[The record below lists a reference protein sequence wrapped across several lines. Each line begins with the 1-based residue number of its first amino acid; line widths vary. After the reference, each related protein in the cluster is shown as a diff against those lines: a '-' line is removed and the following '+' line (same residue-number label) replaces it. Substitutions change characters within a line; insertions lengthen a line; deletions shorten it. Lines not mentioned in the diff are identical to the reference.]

1 MIMTESENSLVN
13 TSSIESTPTPHAAM
27 IDMVCRYIEENPDKP
42 TLAEIS
48 AEVGMSPSH
57 LQRVFKREMGI
68 SPREYAEA
76 WRMKRFKSALR
87 HARENDDPVTVTSA
101 MYDAGFG
108 SSSRL
113 YERSAEHLGMTPSAY
128 HKGGAG
134 MVIGYVISD
143 SPMGRILVA
152 MTEHGVCAVYIGA
165 NDEELERDLRKE
177 YPRATTRRNIDI
189 ICEWVDQI
197 MAYLNGW
204 RPSLDLPTDVRATAF
219 QRRVWN
225 ALLEIPPGETWTY
238 TQVAEHIGS
247 PKAVRAVAS
256 ACAANPTA
264 LVIPCHRVV
273 GSDGKMRGYRWG
285 IHLKE
290 ALLQQE
296 HEIAVNGVDAY
307 QDSAKKKQ

>member
-1 MIMTESENSLVN
+1 MTESEKSLVN
-13 TSSIESTPTPHAAM
+13 TLITVETSTPHAAM
-27 IDMVCRYIEENPDKP
+27 IDRVCRYIQENPDKP

-48 AEVGMSPSH
+48 AKVGMSPSH

-68 SPREYAEA
+68 SPREYAESL
-76 WRMKRFKSALR
+76 RMKRFKSALR

-128 HKGGAG
+128 RKGGAG

-152 MTEHGVCAVYIGA
+152 MTEHGVCAVCIGA
-165 NDEELERDLRKE
+165 NDEELEHNLRKE
-177 YPRATTRRNIDI
+177 YPRATIRRNIDI

-204 RPSLDLPTDVRATAF
+204 RPSLNLPTDVRATAF

-238 TQVAEHIGS
+238 TQVAEHIGA

-273 GSDGKMRGYRWG
+273 GADGKMRGYRWG
-285 IHLKE
+285 ISLKE

-296 HEIAVNGVDAY
+296 HDIALKGVDSHPESTN
-307 QDSAKKKQ
+307 QNKNS